1 MAQAPRGGGFR
12 GKLVG
17 MTGRSV
23 LYRLLPYLAPYRGR
37 YLLGVFLG
45 LLSILFFVL
54 TPYFLRL
61 AVDAVG
67 HGGPYGR
74 YALFLLLSGG
84 VSALLSYF
92 MRRLAVVASRQ
103 VEYDLRRD
111 LFHHLLRL
119 DRSFHQKTRV
129 GDLMNRLNTDLSAV
143 REMVGPGI
151 MMGSR
156 LSFLVLLA
164 FASMYAVDAR
174 LAFYLTLILPAIAGV
189 MFYLLRLIDRRYR
202 EAQEA
207 FDAISTLAQEAFS
220 GIRVVKGY
228 ALEGRMLTRFQDLN
242 RAYMAK
248 SLALVKVEGP
258 MQALLG
264 FLMGFAFLTV
274 LWAGGGMVVRGELS
288 VGELVQFN
296 AYLAQLTWPILGL
309 GWVMAMYQRGLT
321 SLRRLLELLDQE
333 PAIRDEDPLPLRLED
348 LSGEVR
354 FEGVGLQLGGRWLLK
369 DITLTVPE
377 GMTLGITGRT
387 GAGKSLLAAL
397 VPRLLDPTEGRVYVG
412 GYEVKRIPLAVL
424 RRAVGMAPQEPFLF
438 SETLMENMAFG
449 LEAQDP
455 ERVAWAAQLAGVHE
469 EILAFPKGY
478 ETVLGERGVTLS
490 GGQRQRVALAR
501 ALAKRPKILILDDA
515 LSAVDTETEARILQ
529 GLKTVLGR
537 QTTFLISHRT
547 ATLRHAD
554 WIIVLEGGRIVEEGT
569 HESLLEA
576 GGLYAELDR
585 IQRMESEVEG

>member
-1 MAQAPRGGGFR
+1 
-12 GKLVG
+12 
-17 MTGRSV
+17 MTDRSA
-23 LYRLLPYLAPYRGR
+23 LLRRLLPYLAPYRAR
-37 YLLGVFLG
+37 YTWGVLAG
-45 LLSILFFVL
+45 LLSIFFFVL

-67 HGGPYGR
+67 HGGAYGR
-74 YALFLLLSGG
+74 YASFLLLSGG
-84 VSALLSYF
+84 VSALLSFF

-103 VEYDLRRD
+103 VEYDLRKD
-111 LFHHLLRL
+111 LFHHLLTL
-119 DRSFHQKTRV
+119 DRGFYHQTRV
-129 GDLMNRLNTDLSAV
+129 GDLMNRLNSDLSAV

-164 FASMYAVDAR
+164 FLSMYWVNAR
-174 LAFYLTLILPAIAGV
+174 LAFYLTLVLPLIGGA

-228 ALEGRMLTRFQDLN
+228 ALEGRMLARFQDLN
-242 RAYMAK
+242 RVYMAK
-248 SLALVKVEGP
+248 SLALVRVEGP
-258 MQALLG
+258 MHALLG
-264 FLMGFAFLTV
+264 FLMGFAFLLV
-274 LWAGGGMVVRGELS
+274 LWVGGRMVVEGELS
-288 VGELVQFN
+288 VGQLVQFN

-309 GWVMAMYQRGLT
+309 GWVMAMYQRGFT
-321 SLRRLLELLDQE
+321 SLKRLLELLDQK
-333 PAIRDEDPLPLRLED
+333 PAVRDEDPLPLRAED

-354 FEGVGLQLGGRWLLK
+354 FAGVGLQMEGRWLLK

-387 GAGKSLLAAL
+387 GAGKSLLTAL
-397 VPRLLDPTEGRVYVG
+397 IPRLLDPSEGRVFVG
-412 GYEVKRIPLAVL
+412 GYEVRRIPLAAL
-424 RRAVGMAPQEPFLF
+424 RKVVGVAPQEPFLF
-438 SETLMENMAFG
+438 SETLLENIAFG
-449 LEAQDP
+449 LEAPDR
-455 ERVAWAAQLAGVHE
+455 ERVAWAARLAGVHE

-501 ALAKRPKILILDDA
+501 ALAKGPKILILDDA
-515 LSAVDTETEARILQ
+515 LSAVDTETEARILE

-554 WIIVLEGGRIVEEGT
+554 WIVVLDGGRIVEEGT

-585 IQRMESEVEG
+585 IQRMEAEV

>member
-1 MAQAPRGGGFR
+1 
-12 GKLVG
+12 

-23 LYRLLPYLAPYRGR
+23 SPLHRLGPYLYPYRFR
-37 YLLGVFLG
+37 YILGVLAG
-45 LLSILFFVL
+45 LLSIFFFVL
-54 TPYFLRL
+54 GPYFLRL
-61 AVDAVG
+61 AVDALG

-74 YALFLLLSGG
+74 YALLLLASGAFT
-84 VSALLSYF
+84 ALLSYF
-92 MRRLAVVASRQ
+92 MRRLAVVASRR
-103 VEYDLRRD
+103 VEYDLRKD

-119 DRSFHQKTRV
+119 DRSFYQKTRV

-164 FASMYAVDAR
+164 FASMYAVDVR
-174 LAFYLTLILPAIAGV
+174 LAFYLTLILPAIALI
-189 MFYLLRLIDRRYR
+189 MFYLLRLVDRRYR

-207 FDAISTLAQEAFS
+207 FDAISTLSQEAFS

-228 ALEGRMLTRFQDLN
+228 ALEGRMLARFQDLN
-242 RAYMAK
+242 RIYMQK
-248 SLALVKVEGP
+248 SLALARVEGP

-264 FLMGFAFLTV
+264 FLMGFAFLVV
-274 LWAGGGMVVRGELS
+274 LWVGGRMVVQGELS

-309 GWVMAMYQRGLT
+309 GWVLAMYQRGLT
-321 SLRRLLELLDQE
+321 SLKRLLELLDQE
-333 PAIRDEDPLPLRLED
+333 PAIRDLDPLPLKAED
-348 LSGEVR
+348 LTGEVR
-354 FEGVGLQLGGRWLLK
+354 FVGVGLRLGERWLLK
-369 DITLTVPE
+369 DLTLTVPE

-387 GAGKSLLAAL
+387 GAGKSLMAAL
-397 VPRLLDPTEGRVYVG
+397 VPRLLDPTEGKVYVG
-412 GYEVKRIPLAVL
+412 GYEVRQIPLAAL
-424 RRAVGMAPQEPFLF
+424 RRAVGVAPQEPFLF
-438 SETLMENMAFG
+438 SETLLENIAFG
-449 LEAQDP
+449 LDHP
-455 ERVAWAAQLAGVHE
+455 DRERVEWAAKLAGIHE
-469 EILAFPKGY
+469 EILSFPKGY

-515 LSAVDTETEARILQ
+515 LSAVDTETEARILE
-529 GLKTVLGR
+529 GLKSVLGR

-554 WIIVLEGGRIVEEGT
+554 WIIVLDEGRIVEEGT

-585 IQRMESEVEG
+585 IQHMEKEVEE

>member
-1 MAQAPRGGGFR
+1 
-12 GKLVG
+12 
-17 MTGRSV
+17 MTDRSASQLLAR
-23 LYRLLPYLAPYRGR
+23 LYPYVARYRGR
-37 YLLGVFLG
+37 YLLGVLAG
-45 LLSILFFVL
+45 LLSIFFFVL
-54 TPYFLRL
+54 FPYFLRL
-61 AVDAVG
+61 TVDAVREG
-67 HGGPYGR
+67 RPYTL
-74 YALFLLLSGG
+74 YVLYLLLSA
-84 VSALLSYF
+84 SFTALLSWA

-103 VEYDLRRD
+103 VEYDLRKD
-111 LFHHLLRL
+111 LLHHLLRL
-119 DRSFHQKTRV
+119 DRSFYQATRV

-156 LSFLVLLA
+156 LTFMVLLA
-164 FASMYAVDAR
+164 FLSMYAVNLR
-174 LAFYLTLILPAIAGV
+174 LALYLTLILPLIFLAMA
-189 MFYLLRLIDRRYR
+189 YLLRLVDRRYR

-228 ALEGRMLTRFQDLN
+228 ALEGRMLARFQDLN
-242 RAYMAK
+242 RVYMGK
-248 SLALVKVEGP
+248 SLALARVEGP
-258 MQALLG
+258 MHALLG

-288 VGELVQFN
+288 VGQLVQFN

-309 GWVMAMYQRGLT
+309 GWVLSMYQRGLT
-321 SLRRLLELLDQE
+321 SLRRLWELFDVE
-333 PAIRDEDPLPLRLED
+333 PKIRDQDPLPLAPED

-354 FEGVGLQLGGRWLLK
+354 FEGVGLTLEGRRVLQ

-387 GAGKSLLAAL
+387 GSGKSLLLAL
-397 VPRLLDPTEGRVYVG
+397 IPRLLDPTEGRVLVG
-412 GYEVKRIPLAVL
+412 GVDVRRIPLLTL
-424 RRAVGMAPQEPFLF
+424 RRLVGVAPQEPFLF
-438 SETLMENMAFG
+438 SETLFENIAFG
-449 LEAQDP
+449 LDEPDP
-455 ERVAWAAQLAGVHE
+455 GRVEWAARLAGIHE

-478 ETVLGERGVTLS
+478 ETLLGERGVTLS

-501 ALAKRPKILILDDA
+501 ALARRPKILILDDA
-515 LSAVDTETEARILQ
+515 LSAVDTETEARILK
-529 GLKTVLGR
+529 GLKEVLGR
-537 QTTFLISHRT
+537 QTTFLVSHRT

-554 WIIVLEGGRIVEEGT
+554 WIVVLDEGRIVEEGT

-585 IQRMESEVEG
+585 MQRLMEVEG

>member
-1 MAQAPRGGGFR
+1 
-12 GKLVG
+12 
-17 MTGRSV
+17 MTGRSA
-23 LYRLLPYLAPYRGR
+23 LLRLLPYLVPYRLP
-37 YLLGVFLG
+37 YALGVALG
-45 LLSILFFVL
+45 LVSISFFVL

-61 AVDAVG
+61 AVDALG
-67 HGGPYGR
+67 EGGPYGR

-84 VSALLSYF
+84 ASALLSYL
-92 MRRLAVVASRQ
+92 MRRLAVAASRR
-103 VEYDLRRD
+103 VEYDLRKD

-119 DRSFHQKTRV
+119 DRPFYQRTRV

-151 MMGSR
+151 LMGSR
-156 LSFLVLLA
+156 LGFLVLLA
-164 FASMYAVDAR
+164 FLSMYLVNLR
-174 LAFYLTLILPAIAGV
+174 LALYLTLLLPLIASV
-189 MFYLLRLIDRRYR
+189 IFLLLRLIDRRYR

-207 FDAISTLAQEAFS
+207 FDRISTLAQEAFS
-220 GIRVVKGY
+220 GSRVVKGY
-228 ALEGRMLTRFQDLN
+228 ALEGRFLARFQDLN
-242 RAYMAK
+242 RAYMGK
-248 SLALVKVEGP
+248 SLALARVEGP
-258 MQALLG
+258 MQALMG

-274 LWAGGGMVVRGELS
+274 LWAGGGMVLRGEMT
-288 VGELVQFN
+288 VGQLVQFN

-321 SLRRLLELLDQE
+321 SLRRLLELQDQT
-333 PAIRDEDPLPLRLED
+333 PHIRDQDPLPLGAED
-348 LSGEVR
+348 LTGEVR
-354 FEGVGLQLGGRWLLK
+354 FQGVGLEVGGRWLLK

-387 GAGKSLLAAL
+387 GAGKSLLTAL
-397 VPRLLDPTEGRVYVG
+397 IPRLLDPTEGEVYLG
-412 GYEVKRIPLAVL
+412 GYPLRRIPLSVL
-424 RRAVGMAPQEPFLF
+424 RQAVGVAPQEPFLF
-438 SETLMENMAFG
+438 SETILENIAFG
-449 LEAQDP
+449 LEAPDR
-455 ERVAWAAQLAGVHE
+455 ERVEWAARLAGIHE
-469 EILAFPKGY
+469 EILSFPKGY
-478 ETVLGERGVTLS
+478 ETLLGERGVTLS

-501 ALAKRPKILILDDA
+501 ALAKRPKVLILDDA

-529 GLKTVLGR
+529 GLKTLLGR

-585 IQRMESEVEG
+585 FQRLEAEGEVGG

>member
-1 MAQAPRGGGFR
+1 
-12 GKLVG
+12 
-17 MTGRSV
+17 MTERSA
-23 LYRLLPYLAPYRGR
+23 LLFRLLPYLYPYRGR
-37 YLLGVFLG
+37 YLLGVLAG
-45 LLSILFFVL
+45 LASIFFFVL
-54 TPYFLRL
+54 GPYFLRL
-61 AVDAVG
+61 SVDAVG

-74 YALFLLLSGG
+74 YALYLLLAAAI
-84 VSALLSYF
+84 SALLSYA

-119 DRSFHQKTRV
+119 DRSFYQKTRV

-164 FASMYAVDAR
+164 FGSMYAVDPR
-174 LAFYLTLILPAIAGV
+174 LAFYLTLILPVIALF
-189 MFYLLRLIDRRYR
+189 MFYLLRLVDRRYR

-207 FDAISTLAQEAFS
+207 FDRISTLAQEAFS

-228 ALEGRMLTRFQDLN
+228 ALEGRMLSRFQELN
-242 RAYMAK
+242 RVYVEK
-248 SLALVKVEGP
+248 SLALARVEGP
-258 MQALLG
+258 MEALLG

-274 LWAGGGMVVRGELS
+274 LWVGGRMVVRGEMTL
-288 VGELVQFN
+288 GELVQFN

-321 SLRRLLELLDQE
+321 SLKRLLELLDQE
-333 PAIRDEDPLPLRLED
+333 PKVRDEDPLPIGPEA

-354 FEGVGLQLGGRWLLK
+354 LEGVGLWADGRWLLK
-369 DITLTVPE
+369 NLTLTVPE

-387 GAGKSLLAAL
+387 GSGKSLLAAL
-397 VPRLLDPTEGRVYVG
+397 VPRLLDPTEGRVWVG
-412 GYEVKRIPLAVL
+412 GYEARRLPLKAL
-424 RRAVGMAPQEPFLF
+424 RQAVGVAPQEPFLF
-438 SETLMENMAFG
+438 SETLLENIAFG
-449 LEAQDP
+449 LDRLDR
-455 ERVAWAAQLAGVHE
+455 ERVEWAARLAGIHE
-469 EILAFPKGY
+469 EILSFPKGY
-478 ETVLGERGVTLS
+478 ETVLGERGITLS

-554 WIIVLEGGRIVEEGT
+554 WIIVLDGGRIVEEGT

-585 IQRMESEVEG
+585 IQRMEREVEG

>member
-1 MAQAPRGGGFR
+1 
-12 GKLVG
+12 
-17 MTGRSV
+17 
-23 LYRLLPYLAPYRGR
+23 LPYLYPYRFR
-37 YLLGVFLG
+37 YALGVGLG
-45 LLSILFFVL
+45 LLSIFFFVL
-54 TPYFLRL
+54 GPYFLRL
-61 AVDAVG
+61 AVDAIG

-74 YALFLLLSGG
+74 YALFLLLSAG

-92 MRRLAVVASRQ
+92 MRRLAVVASRR
-103 VEYDLRRD
+103 VEYDLRKD

-119 DRSFHQKTRV
+119 DRSFYQKTRV

-164 FASMYAVDAR
+164 FFSMYAVDVR
-174 LAFYLTLILPAIAGV
+174 LAFYLTLILPAIALIV
-189 MFYLLRLIDRRYR
+189 FYLLRLVDRRYR

-207 FDAISTLAQEAFS
+207 FDAISTLSQEAFS

-228 ALEGRMLTRFQDLN
+228 ALEGRMLARFQDLN
-242 RAYMAK
+242 RIYMQK
-248 SLALVKVEGP
+248 SLALARVEGP

-264 FLMGFAFLTV
+264 FLMGFAFLVV
-274 LWAGGGMVVRGELS
+274 LWVGGRMVVQGELS

-309 GWVMAMYQRGLT
+309 GWVLAMYQRGLT
-321 SLRRLLELLDQE
+321 SLKRLLELLDQE
-333 PAIRDEDPLPLRLED
+333 PAIRDQDPLPLKEGNLT
-348 LSGEVR
+348 GEVR
-354 FEGVGLQLGGRWLLK
+354 FEGVGLRLGERWLLK
-369 DITLTVPE
+369 DLTLTVPE

-387 GAGKSLLAAL
+387 GSGKSLMAAL
-397 VPRLLDPTEGRVYVG
+397 VPRLLDPTEGKVYVG
-412 GYEVKRIPLAVL
+412 GYEVRRIPLATL
-424 RRAVGMAPQEPFLF
+424 RRAVGVAPQEPFLF
-438 SETLMENMAFG
+438 SETLLENIAFG
-449 LEAQDP
+449 LDHLDR
-455 ERVAWAAQLAGVHE
+455 ERVEWAAKLAGIHE
-469 EILAFPKGY
+469 EILSFPKGY

-501 ALAKRPKILILDDA
+501 ALAKLPKILILDDA
-515 LSAVDTETEARILQ
+515 LSAVDTETEARILE
-529 GLKTVLGR
+529 GLKGVLGR

-554 WIIVLEGGRIVEEGT
+554 WIVVLEEGRIVEEGT

-576 GGLYAELDR
+576 GGIYAELDR
-585 IQRMESEVEG
+585 IQRMEKEVEE

>member
-1 MAQAPRGGGFR
+1 
-12 GKLVG
+12 
-17 MTGRSV
+17 MTGRSAPSLRRLFSY
-23 LYRLLPYLAPYRGR
+23 LYPYRFR
-37 YLLGVFLG
+37 YALGVLLG
-45 LLSILFFVL
+45 LLSIFFSVL
-54 TPYFLRL
+54 GPYFLRL
-61 AVDAVG
+61 AVDALG

-74 YALFLLLSGG
+74 YALLLFASAGLT
-84 VSALLSYF
+84 ALLSYF
-92 MRRLAVVASRQ
+92 MRRLAVVASRR
-103 VEYDLRRD
+103 VEYDLRND

-119 DRSFHQKTRV
+119 DRSFYQKTRV

-164 FASMYAVDAR
+164 FFSMYTVDLR
-174 LAFYLTLILPAIAGV
+174 LAFYLTLILPAIALF
-189 MFYLLRLIDRRYR
+189 MYHLLRLVDRRYR
-202 EAQEA
+202 EAQET
-207 FDAISTLAQEAFS
+207 FDAISTLSQEAFS

-228 ALEGRMLTRFQDLN
+228 ALESRMLARFQDLN
-242 RAYMAK
+242 RIYMQK
-248 SLALVKVEGP
+248 SLALARVEGP

-274 LWAGGGMVVRGELS
+274 LWVGGRMVVRGELS

-309 GWVMAMYQRGLT
+309 GWVLAMYQRGLT

-333 PAIRDEDPLPLRLED
+333 PAIQDQDPLPLKVENLT
-348 LSGEVR
+348 GEVR
-354 FEGVGLQLGGRWLLK
+354 FEGVGLRLGGRWLLK
-369 DITLTVPE
+369 DLTLTVPE

-387 GAGKSLLAAL
+387 GAGKSLMAAL

-412 GYEVKRIPLAVL
+412 GYEVRRIPLATL
-424 RRAVGMAPQEPFLF
+424 RKAVGVAPQEPFLF
-438 SETLMENMAFG
+438 SETLLENIAFG
-449 LEAQDP
+449 LDKP
-455 ERVAWAAQLAGVHE
+455 DRERVEWAARLAGIHE
-469 EILAFPKGY
+469 EILSFPKGY

-501 ALAKRPKILILDDA
+501 ALAKLPKILILDDA
-515 LSAVDTETEARILQ
+515 LSAVDTETEARILE
-529 GLKTVLGR
+529 GLKGVLGK

-554 WIIVLEGGRIVEEGT
+554 WIVVLEEGRIVEEGT

-576 GGLYAELDR
+576 GGIYAELDR
-585 IQRMESEVEG
+585 IQRMEKEVGE

>member
-1 MAQAPRGGGFR
+1 
-12 GKLVG
+12 
-17 MTGRSV
+17 MTGRSA
-23 LYRLLPYLAPYRGR
+23 LLARLLPYLAPYRGR
-37 YLLGVFLG
+37 YLLAVGAG
-45 LLSILFFVL
+45 LLSIAFFVL
-54 TPYFLRL
+54 SPYFLRL

-67 HGGPYGR
+67 EGRPYGQ

-84 VSALLSYF
+84 ASALLSYF
-92 MRRLAVVASRQ
+92 MRRLAVVASRR
-103 VEYDLRRD
+103 VEYDLRKD

-119 DRSFHQKTRV
+119 DRGFYGRVRV

-164 FASMYAVDAR
+164 FFSMYAVHPR
-174 LAFYLTLILPAIAGV
+174 LAFYLTLILPAIGLFMA
-189 MFYLLRLIDRRYR
+189 YILRLIDRRYR

-207 FDAISTLAQEAFS
+207 FDRISTLAQEAFS

-228 ALEGRMLTRFQDLN
+228 ALEGRMLARFQELN
-242 RAYMAK
+242 RAYVER
-248 SLALVKVEGP
+248 SLALARVEGP

-274 LWAGGGMVVRGELS
+274 LWAGGGMVVRGELT
-288 VGELVQFN
+288 VGQLVQFN

-321 SLRRLLELLDQE
+321 SLKRLLELLDEE
-333 PAIRDEDPLPLRLED
+333 PRIKDEAPLPLSLKD

-354 FEGVGLQLGGRWLLK
+354 FLGVGLRLGERWVLK

-397 VPRLLDPTEGRVYVG
+397 VPRLLDPTEGEVHVG
-412 GYEVKRIPLAVL
+412 GYPVKRIPLEVL
-424 RRAVGMAPQEPFLF
+424 RQAVGVAPQEPFLF
-438 SETLMENMAFG
+438 SETILENIAFG
-449 LEAQDP
+449 LEKPDR
-455 ERVAWAAQLAGVHE
+455 EKVEWAARLAGIHE
-469 EILAFPKGY
+469 EILSFPKGY
-478 ETVLGERGVTLS
+478 GTVLGERGITLS

-501 ALAKRPKILILDDA
+501 ALAKAPKILILDDA
-515 LSAVDTETEARILQ
+515 LSAVDTETEARILE

-547 ATLRHAD
+547 STLRHAD
-554 WIIVLEGGRIVEEGT
+554 WIIVLDGGRIAEEGT

-585 IQRMESEVEG
+585 IQRMEKEVEE